1 MTDTNRF
8 VNTAADGTGD
18 GTTNATTG
26 TSGAY
31 ASASAWESAEQGTIA
46 TGDRHIV
53 DCCGTAA
60 DTTILVIDG
69 WTIADNDALIVRGN
83 RGDAAGFYDGAFEY
97 SASHYRMESADTDS
111 LRAVQGNVMLDGIQ
125 AAQSTTNFR
134 SAIEFAPTAGNVAFT
149 VVNCRI
155 KGSASSGE
163 GAVLVRVNRNNL
175 LVRVRNNIIVGATGA
190 SALHFLWSANFT
202 NCDLR
207 VANNTV
213 FGCNNGILLAED
225 ANNTGTVTIHNNAVA
240 NNTTDFSHTGSGG
253 VTVTNTHNASDDL
266 FGTSTQD
273 LSVGGTESTEW
284 ALHWTDPNASAGA
297 KDFNVVASGALD
309 GTGTTGTGIPTTDI
323 LGATRHVSAPSIG
336 AFEVAAGGG
345 GEVTATLSLSSAI
358 QAQRTLAAS
367 LSAAIQHGR
376 TLTGNLDGAVAAA
389 MSAIT
394 SANGAIA
401 AAQSGTMTIDAAISA
416 ARTAQASI
424 NAAILAAVSASTG
437 LSASIT
443 EPGAN
448 LATVS
453 LNAAIQ
459 QMRSASAQLSAAVQG
474 SGSVTSALSAGIA
487 AVRSISASIDAVIA
501 QVVNATASVDGA
513 VLAALSASA
522 SLDARISAVGG
533 FLPALSR
540 THTAAGQSRT
550 HVVPARTRSH

>member
-31 ASASAWESAEQGTIA
+31 ASASAWESAEQGTIGA
-46 TGDRHIV
+46 GDRHIV

-60 DTTILVIDG
+60 DTTLLLIDG
-69 WTIADNDALIVRGN
+69 WTVADVDALAVRGN
-83 RGDAAGFYDGAFEY
+83 RSDPAGFYDGAFDY
-97 SASHYRMESADTDS
+97 STSHYRVENAGGDS
-111 LRAVQGNVMLDGIQ
+111 IRVGHKGVLLDGIQ
-125 AAQSTTNFR
+125 AAQRASNFS
-134 SAIEFAPTAGNVAFT
+134 SAVEALFT
-149 VVNCRI
+149 ENGGSFSLINSRI
-155 KGSASSGE
+155 KGSNSAGD
-163 GAVLVRVNRNNL
+163 GAVIIRINRND
-175 LVRVRNNIIVGATGA
+175 LVIRVQNTLIINADNDAGLELA
-190 SALHFLWSANFT
+190 WSNNFT
-202 NCDLR
+202 GCDID
-207 VANNTV
+207 VANNTI
-213 FGCNNGILLAED
+213 FGCEIGILLAE
-225 ANNTGTVTIHNNAVA
+225 ASSNTGTVNIHNNAVA
-240 NNTTDFSHTGSGG
+240 NCVTDYSRPGSGTT
-253 VTVTNTHNASDDL
+253 VTVTHNGSDDA
-266 FGTSTQD
+266 FGTSAQD
-273 LSVGGTESTEW
+273 LNAGDTEPTVW
-284 ALHWTDPNASAGA
+284 ALHWTAPNAAAGS

-309 GTGTTGTGIPTTDI
+309 LTGTTGAGIPTTDI
-323 LGATRHVSAPSIG
+323 LGDARDGSTPSIG